1 MASFD
6 LSWAPAG
13 GTNSSGQQVQYK
25 AASSGTWLVAATLG
39 ASASTYTVTGLD
51 DNVIYD
57 FRIANLC
64 AYGGPTL
71 GTSFQIIDIV
81 CPTVSRTPT
90 HNTVAFSFSHP
101 TGTDLTEYRV
111 DLMNGAGTT
120 VLAFKN
126 IVPIS
131 SLVSDSFTGL
141 TASTSYNL
149 RVTAKAGSYSKVC
162 PLSAF
167 STTALPVCNMPTALT
182 VVVGEDESS

>member
-6 LSWAPAG
+6 LSWTPAG
-13 GTNSSGQQVQYK
+13 GANSTGQQVQYK
-25 AASSGTWLVAATLG
+25 DADSSTWLVASSLD
-39 ASASTYTVTGLD
+39 SSEDTYTVSGLL

-57 FRIANLC
+57 FRIVNLC
-64 AYGGPTL
+64 AFGGPTP
-71 GTSFQIIDIV
+71 GAVFQIVNII

-90 HNTVAFSFSHP
+90 HNTVSFSFPHP

-111 DLMNGAGTT
+111 DLMNGAGTA

-126 IVPIS
+126 IVPVTS
-131 SLVSDSFTGL
+131 PVSDSFTGL
-141 TASTSYNL
+141 SSSTSYNL

-167 STTALPVCNMPTALT
+167 STTAPPVCNMPTALT
-182 VVVGEDESS
+182 VVVGEDES